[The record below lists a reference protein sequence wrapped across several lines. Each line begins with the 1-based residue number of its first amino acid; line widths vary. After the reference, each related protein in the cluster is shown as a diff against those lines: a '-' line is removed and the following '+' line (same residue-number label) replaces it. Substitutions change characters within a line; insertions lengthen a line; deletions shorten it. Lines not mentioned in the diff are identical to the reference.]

1 MIEKSIVIICLD
13 DSSSMFIDENNLL
26 IDENDFQKAVDGG
39 KEVEK
44 YLKNNHKNQSQVH
57 V

>member
-1 MIEKSIVIICLD
+1 MNEKSIVIICLD
-13 DSSSMFIDENNLL
+13 DSDSMFNKNK
-26 IDENDFQKAVDGG
+26 DFEKAVNEG

-44 YLKNNHKNQSQVH
+44 YLKNNHKNLSQVH